1 MKRGGKMLD
10 DGKRVEALKR
20 LRLIE
25 GQVAGIQ
32 KMINEH
38 RYCMDI
44 VNQVSAVEAALHKV
58 AAIVLRNHMETC
70 VLSAFRSTDS
80 GDVEQKINELMR
92 VYDNLRLK

>member
-1 MKRGGKMLD
+1 MLD
-10 DGKRVEALKR
+10 DGSRTDALKR
-20 LRLIE
+20 LRRIE

-32 KMINEH
+32 KMIKDR

-44 VNQVSAVEAALHKV
+44 VNQISAVEAALHKV

-70 VLSAFRSTDS
+70 VLSAFRSTDT
-80 GDVEQKINELMR
+80 GNVEQKINELMR